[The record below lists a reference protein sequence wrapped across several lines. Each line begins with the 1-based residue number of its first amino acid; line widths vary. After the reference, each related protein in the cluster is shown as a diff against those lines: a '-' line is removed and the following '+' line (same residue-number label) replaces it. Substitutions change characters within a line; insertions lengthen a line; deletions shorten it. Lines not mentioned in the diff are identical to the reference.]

1 MRLRAARRLL
11 LHVVE
16 RIAASNFR
24 GTTGTD
30 VSMSDPE
37 SRDPANPRLSE
48 ADIAALT
55 PRGTRSHLHDG
66 EPLFQAGAQR
76 GGFFVVLE
84 GAVEVLDRTGDEPQR
99 VMLHGPRQFT
109 GDIDVLTR
117 RRSLVGAVARGETE
131 VLGLSSSDIRTIIGE
146 RPRLGETILRAFI
159 ARREEL
165 LESGFEGLR
174 VIGSATSR
182 EAFHIREFLSRNQ
195 VPFTWLDV
203 DEDPGIAGMLHD
215 LGLRGE
221 DLPAIAAGAGPLLR
235 NPSVLELAEA
245 VGLRRP
251 FGTDIY
257 DLVIVG
263 AGPAGL
269 AAAVYGASEG
279 LRTVAL
285 DSVAPGGQAGA
296 SSRIE
301 NYLGFPTGVS
311 GADLT
316 SRATLQAQKF
326 GAELASPAPAVAL
339 ELDGEHPAVR
349 LDSGERVNARCI
361 LIATGADYRRLD
373 VPGRE
378 RFDGTGVYYAATPI
392 ELTAC
397 SGSDVVVVGAGNSA
411 GQAVMFLS
419 EHTRRVWLLVRG
431 DDLRRS
437 MSSYLADRV
446 EATENVEVLHSTE
459 IREIVGDERLEAV
472 VVEDTSTGQTR
483 TLATAAVFT
492 FIGAVPR
499 TRWLPAGIETDRHG
513 FIRTG
518 RTAANPARRTTDRDP
533 YLLETSHPGIFA
545 AGDVR
550 MGSMPRVASAVGE
563 GAMAVKFVH
572 EFLAELTPPAAGTDR

>member
-1 MRLRAARRLL
+1 
-11 LHVVE
+11 
-16 RIAASNFR
+16 
-24 GTTGTD
+24 
-30 VSMSDPE
+30 MSDPE
-37 SRDPANPRLSE
+37 PQGVANPRLSE
-48 ADIAALT
+48 ADIAALA
-55 PRGTRSHLHDG
+55 PHGTCSRLHDG
-66 EPLFQAGAQR
+66 EPLFQAGGQR

-84 GAVEVLDRTGDEPQR
+84 GAVEVLDSAGDEPRR

-117 RRSLVGAVARGETE
+117 RRSVVGAVARGETE
-131 VLGLSSSDIRTIIGE
+131 VLGISSSDIRTIIGE

-174 VIGSATSR
+174 VIGSAASR
-182 EAFHIREFLSRNQ
+182 EAFRIREFLSRNQ
-195 VPFTWLDV
+195 VPFTWIDV
-203 DEDPGIAGMLHD
+203 DEDPGIAEMLRD
-215 LGLRGE
+215 LGLRGD
-221 DLPAIAAGAGPLLR
+221 DLPAIAAGAEPLLR
-235 NPSVLELAEA
+235 NPSVRELAEA

-251 FGTDIY
+251 FGDDVY

-269 AAAVYGASEG
+269 GAAVYGASEG
-279 LRTVAL
+279 LSTVAL
-285 DSVAPGGQAGA
+285 DGVAPGGQAGA
-296 SSRIE
+296 STKIE
-301 NYLGFPTGVS
+301 NYLGFPTGIS
-311 GADLT
+311 GAELT
-316 SRATLQAQKF
+316 GRATLQAQKF

-349 LDSGERVNARCI
+349 LDTGERVNARCI
-361 LIATGADYRRLD
+361 LIATGADYRKLD

-397 SGSDVVVVGAGNSA
+397 AGSDVVVVGAGNSA

-419 EHTRRVWLLVRG
+419 ENTRRVWLLVRG

-446 EATENVEVLHSTE
+446 EAAENVEVLHNTE
-459 IREIVGDERLEAV
+459 IRRILGEDRLEAV
-472 VVEDTSTGQTR
+472 VAENTRTGEMR
-483 TLATAAVFT
+483 TLATPAVFT

-499 TRWLPAGIETDRHG
+499 TRWLPAGIETDRNG

-518 RTAANPARRTTDRDP
+518 RTVAASSHWTPRREP
-533 YLLETSHPGIFA
+533 FLLETSHPGVFA

-550 MGSMPRVASAVGE
+550 HGSIPRVAAAVAE

-572 EFLAELTPPAAGTDR
+572 EYLAELASGAADPALRSG

>member
-1 MRLRAARRLL
+1 
-11 LHVVE
+11 
-16 RIAASNFR
+16 
-24 GTTGTD
+24 
-30 VSMSDPE
+30 MSDPE
-37 SRDPANPRLSE
+37 STDAANPRLSE
-48 ADIAALT
+48 ADLAALA
-55 PRGTRSHLHDG
+55 PRGTRSRLHDG
-66 EPLFQAGAQR
+66 ESLFQAGGKR

-84 GAVEVLDRTGDEPQR
+84 GAVEVLDLAGDEPR
-99 VMLHGPRQFT
+99 HVMVHGPRQFT

-146 RPRLGETILRAFI
+146 RPRLGETILEAFI

-182 EAFHIREFLSRNQ
+182 EAFRIREFLSRNQ

-235 NPSVLELAEA
+235 NPSIRELAEA

-251 FGTDIY
+251 FGTDSY

-296 SSRIE
+296 STKIE
-301 NYLGFPTGVS
+301 NYLGFPTGIS
-311 GADLT
+311 GAELT
-316 SRATLQAQKF
+316 GRATLQAQKF

-361 LIATGADYRRLD
+361 LIATGADYSRLD

-419 EHTRRVWLLVRG
+419 QHTRRVWLLVRG

-446 EATENVEVLHSTE
+446 EAAENVEVLHRTE
-459 IREIVGDERLEAV
+459 IRTILGDVRLEAV
-472 VVEDTSTGQTR
+472 VVENTSTGEMR
-483 TLATAAVFT
+483 TLATPAVFT

-499 TRWLPAGIETDRHG
+499 TRWLPAEIETDRHG

-518 RTAANPARRTTDRDP
+518 RTAANSSRRTTGRDP
-533 YLLETSHPGIFA
+533 YLLETSHPGVFA

-550 MGSMPRVASAVGE
+550 LGSIPRVASAVGE

-572 EFLAELTPPAAGTDR
+572 EFLAELTSLAGTNR